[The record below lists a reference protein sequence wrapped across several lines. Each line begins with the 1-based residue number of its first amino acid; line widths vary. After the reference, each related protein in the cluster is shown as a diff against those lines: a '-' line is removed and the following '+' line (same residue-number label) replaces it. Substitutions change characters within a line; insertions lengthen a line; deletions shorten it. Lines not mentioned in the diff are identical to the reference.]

1 VPVLPP
7 GNALLRLAANASHVA
22 MYAFM
27 VVMPVSGVLMGY
39 YGGAGLPF
47 FFFKFP
53 GAPKDA
59 RDRQVAGNAF
69 KVHKLAGQAFEYLVP
84 LHIGAVGMHA
94 VKGQNILS
102 RLAPFASKA
111 A

>member
-1 VPVLPP
+1 VS
-7 GNALLRLAANASHVA
+7 GALL
-22 MYAFM
+22 
-27 VVMPVSGVLMGY
+27 GW
-39 YGGAGLPF
+39 
-47 FFFKFP
+47 
-53 GAPKDA
+53 
-59 RDRQVAGNAF
+59 GNEWL